1 MTVTAREDIVAI
13 TSDEDVVAITS
24 ELCDDISMWY
34 SIASYQQEADDQTWF
49 WTSEWQAGEKEA
61 TAEIQ
66 KGQLSKKFHDAEEIR
81 AYLSTL

>member
-1 MTVTAREDIVAI
+1 MTVTAYEDIVAI
-13 TSDEDVVAITS
+13 TSGV
-24 ELCDDISMWY
+24 CDDISMWY
-34 SIASYQQEADDQTWF
+34 SVASYQPETDDQTWF

-61 TAEIQ
+61 TTEIQ